1 MSAVALN
8 RAVLN
13 SAATTGPRVL
23 FQSRNRRGLGHL
35 MRGLNLAA
43 EVLDLAPA
51 AQVTMHTRNE
61 SAPAFCPAGID
72 CIVED
77 AAMATTGWAEVLA
90 RVAPDIVVYDTMLP
104 TQADLLP
111 TAARVC
117 YVMRRC
123 RPERQAEVFASSFLR
138 DRVDAVVVPHTAVE
152 FGYPLPAELR
162 QRARFAGLIARRPD
176 PVVQARLRATYGLAD
191 AAFVLVSTGGAGG
204 FAHSAQP
211 FFDAVAAVQRAV
223 AGQVGL
229 RHVVVLG
236 PHFRGVVPD
245 LSGAVVVESEPAL
258 VDLFAIADLVVAEG
272 GYNSVSELRLVKTP
286 AVFLPGE
293 RALDDQEERVLTLA
307 RLGLAVVLSGAAP
320 AVVAREVAAL
330 VQAPE
335 RMAQMR
341 LRYRDDTVDVGN
353 RRAAAHLL
361 GLVAS

>member
-1 MSAVALN
+1 MSALQMG
-8 RAVLN
+8 
-13 SAATTGPRVL
+13 AAWPTGPRVL

-35 MRGLNLAA
+35 MRGLNLAR

-51 AQVTMHTRNE
+51 AQVSMHTRNQ
-61 SAPAFCPAGID
+61 SAPAFCPAGIE
-72 CIVED
+72 CIVEN
-77 AAMATTGWAEVLA
+77 AARPATGWAEVLA
-90 RVAPDIVVYDTMLP
+90 RVAPDVVVYDTMLP
-104 TQADLLP
+104 TELDLLP
-111 TAARVC
+111 AAARVC

-123 RPERQAEVFASSFLR
+123 RPERQAEVFASPFLR
-138 DRVDAVVVPHTAVE
+138 DRVDAVVVPHTAAE
-152 FGYPLPAELR
+152 FGYPIPAGLR

-176 PVVQARLRATYGLAD
+176 PVVQARLRTRYGLAD

-245 LSGAVVVESEPAL
+245 LSGAVVVQSEPAL

-286 AVFLPGE
+286 AVFLPGM
-293 RALDDQEERVLTLA
+293 RTLDDQEERVNALA
-307 RLGLAVVLSGAAP
+307 RRGLAVVLAGAAP

-330 VQAPE
+330 VQMPE
-335 RMAQMR
+335 RLAQMR
-341 LRYRDDTVDVGN
+341 LHYRDDRVEVGN
-353 RRAAAHLL
+353 RTAAAHLL

>member
-353 RRAAAHLL
+353 RTAAAHLL